1 MEWLKKVSD
10 NCNIHAHSTGRFSLS
25 HFWGSALYTCVFY
38 PVSLSQGCNLRM
50 TGQCH
55 LKWKRSP
62 KNQNSPMFSKKKI
75 CHEEPCNF
83 DQIVSLHLF
92 YYQLEDCYKVWWGF
106 FMLDY
111 CSRPLN
117 SLQRLQLT
125 NSFFRAT
132 FAELVT

>member
-1 MEWLKKVSD
+1 MITVTFMLIPLGDFPCLISEEVLYTHVCFTQFRCLRVVIWEWLVSVIW
-10 NCNIHAHSTGRFSLS
+10 NERGLQKTRTLPCS
-25 HFWGSALYTCVFY
+25 
-38 PVSLSQGCNLRM
+38 
-50 TGQCH
+50 
-55 LKWKRSP
+55 K
-62 KNQNSPMFSKKKI
+62 KKKI

-125 NSFFRAT
+125 NSFFQAA